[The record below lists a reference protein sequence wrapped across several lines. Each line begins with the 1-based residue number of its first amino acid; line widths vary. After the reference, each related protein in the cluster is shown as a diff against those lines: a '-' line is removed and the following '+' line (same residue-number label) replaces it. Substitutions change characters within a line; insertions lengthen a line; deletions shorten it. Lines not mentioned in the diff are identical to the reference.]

1 MKIKVCGMKY
11 PENIKAIQKLK
22 PDFMGFIFYEKSPRL
37 VDEELLRKIDTTDK
51 KISTVGV
58 FVNASITEITKKVN
72 DFSFDYV
79 QLHGNESAEFVKE
92 LNEEGIQ
99 IIKAFQIDE
108 NFDWGALQ
116 SYQKSVNYFLFDTPT
131 KNYGGSGKKFNWET
145 LNNYTQNKP
154 FFLSGGIG
162 IEDIHEIKNLKLP
175 LLFGIDVNSK
185 FETAPGEKDEE
196 LVKTM
201 INQIRDERKL

>member
-1 MKIKVCGMKY
+1 MRIKVCGMKY

-37 VDEELLRKIDTTDK
+37 VDEELLPKLDAIDE
-51 KISTVGV
+51 KISTVGI
-58 FVNASITEITKKVN
+58 FVNASIAEVIKKMK

-99 IIKAFQIDE
+99 IIKAFQIHE
-108 NFDWGALQ
+108 NFDWRLLQ
-116 SYQKSVNYFLFDTPT
+116 PYQKLVNYFLFDTPT

-145 LNNYTQNKP
+145 LNNYTQNTP

-162 IEDIHEIKNLKLP
+162 IEDIQEIKNLKLP

-185 FETAPGEKDEE
+185 FETSPGEKDEE

-201 INQIRDERKL
+201 INQVRDERKL